1 MCGAGNICLCFC
13 GCVHMCKHVGVPVK
27 PEVSVEC
34 LLQSVSTLIFETCSL
49 TPLEIIYTAGLILT
63 GPAFT

>member
-1 MCGAGNICLCFC
+1 
-13 GCVHMCKHVGVPVK
+13 MCKHVGVPVK